1 MHVQYMMRRLIAAP
15 SGFVG
20 LPVLLAVALTLPSP
34 AAAVL
39 TSQEATALQRP
50 FAAARNLSSGISGA
64 LLPAIKDQTNTST
77 RPKLA
82 TVAQLIVRAQ
92 GQLAGGIADLLGG
105 SAADDDGRGRTF
117 FVRRGMEQLTSAHY
131 TLTAA
136 KSAVNAA
143 IAAGASSYY
152 LGRLRDID
160 IAGALVNLQA
170 FDTTLRFADPY
181 PAARSPQ
188 GRMLVIGPH
197 GDYDEAQRRLTS
209 ATTFLLAAT
218 AAVVDA
224 YKSDSLLPSYWS
236 LYQQLKFAGTLYQ
249 QNIEAMATLAGLS
262 QNATEAA
269 RSPFFRILGR
279 IETLTH
285 GGGGPCH
292 PDDCHGTPYQYNNF
306 MQFTLSQVSYWAGRP
321 SFAHYQQEAM
331 HRITEAWD
339 ATDSAVWYMLTFPE
353 CDQRSTPRGCGGT
366 R

>member
-1 MHVQYMMRRLIAAP
+1 VVVVLAAAL
-15 SGFVG
+15 V
-20 LPVLLAVALTLPSP
+20 LPDP

-50 FAAARNLSSGISGA
+50 LAAARNLSDGISGE
-64 LLPAIKDQTNTST
+64 LLTAIKDQTTSAT

-82 TVAQLIVRAQ
+82 TVAQLIIRAQ
-92 GQLAGGIADLLGG
+92 GQVAGALADLLGG
-105 SAADDDGRGRTF
+105 SGPEDDPRGRAF
-117 FVRRGMEQLTSAHY
+117 FVRRAVDQLGAAHA
-131 TLTAA
+131 TLGSA
-136 KSAVNAA
+136 KSAANTA
-143 IAAGASSYY
+143 IAAGASSYS
-152 LGRLRDID
+152 LGRLRDIH
-160 IAGALVNLQA
+160 IAGAMANLQA

-181 PAARSPQ
+181 PSARSPQ
-188 GRMLVIGPH
+188 GRILVIGPH
-197 GDYDEAQRRLTS
+197 GDYEEAQRRLSS

-218 AAVVDA
+218 AAVVNA

-236 LYQQLKFAGTLYQ
+236 LYQQLKFAGTLFQ
-249 QNIEAMATLAGLS
+249 QNVQAMATVAGLS
-262 QNATEAA
+262 LSATEAA

-285 GGGGPCH
+285 GGGGPCK
-292 PDDCHGTPYQYNNF
+292 PDTCHGTPYQYNNF

-339 ATDSAVWYMLTFPE
+339 GTDTAVWYMLTFPE

>member
-1 MHVQYMMRRLIAAP
+1 LLNGLILDLSAFSGMGTESMTRGPGWRFLDMGRRVERGVQ
-15 SGFVG
+15 
-20 LPVLLAVALTLPSP
+20 AVALSFAIWLLEVGMFALFGKAFGLTLSMP
-34 AAAVL
+34 AWMLIMVAAIVL
-39 TSQEATALQRP
+39 
-50 FAAARNLSSGISGA
+50 F
-64 LLPAIKDQTNTST
+64 
-77 RPKLA
+77 
-82 TVAQLIVRAQ
+82 
-92 GQLAGGIADLLGG
+92 IAVIGVVKFMQI
-105 SAADDDGRGRTF
+105 R
-117 FVRRGMEQLTSAHY
+117 
-131 TLTAA
+131 
-136 KSAVNAA
+136 AA

-218 AAVVDA
+218 AAVVNA

-249 QNIEAMATLAGLS
+249 QNIQAMATLAGLS

-339 ATDSAVWYMLTFPE
+339 GTDSAVWYMLTFPE
-353 CDQRSTPRGCGGT
+353 CDQRSTPRGCGGIK
-366 R
+366 